1 MSKTRPNFLVIL
13 ADDLGFSDIGCYGSE
28 IKTPNIDSL
37 ATEQNSL
44 RFTSFHVAAACSP
57 TRSMLLSGVEHHLTG
72 LGQLAELVRMSP
84 AHQGA
89 PGHEGYLNDKI
100 VTLPQL
106 LSDAGYFT
114 CMSGKWHLGLRRKH
128 FPDKKGFQKSFAML
142 QGACNHYAW
151 EPTYEDPKISYG
163 FMDVNTAP
171 HVENGEHVKVPDDF
185 YSSDY
190 YASKL
195 IEILG
200 DRSDEEKQK
209 PFFAYL
215 PFTAPHWP
223 LQAPEESVKPY
234 HGRYKDGPA
243 ALRLERLDSLRKLGL
258 IPADV
263 VAHEVVAIPGEQPE
277 WDQLS
282 SEEQAKSARAM
293 ETYAGMVSRMDE
305 NIGRVIDHLKKAG
318 EYDNTYILF
327 MSDNG
332 AEGASFEAR
341 PIVGQNMM
349 DHIHKYYDNRLE
361 NIGRSNSFV
370 WYGTR
375 WAQAATSPSRLHKMF
390 STEGGCRV
398 PLVLKGPK
406 NGHQHHDASITDAFC
421 TVLDLVPTFLEE
433 AGAHHPGTQYDGR
446 TIHGL
451 DPTAR
456 SLIPFL
462 AKSDVRPLGTSA
474 GTSFYAVHPE
484 DEAHGWEM
492 AGSGG
497 LRRGRYKITFVPKP
511 KGPQKW
517 QLYDIIADPG
527 EVKDLRGEK
536 PQLFEELHEL
546 WLQYKNRVGVVGVAG
561 EFDPK
566 KRPEPGLTDEFE
578 DDTQWMRFIGKKDIE
593 LPERFNQ

>member
-1 MSKTRPNFLVIL
+1 MPKERPNFLVIL
-13 ADDLGFSDIGCYGSE
+13 ADDLGFSDISCYGSE

-37 ATEQNSL
+37 AAEHNSL

-72 LGQLAELVRMSP
+72 LGQLAEFVRMSP

-100 VTLPQL
+100 VTLPEL

-114 CMSGKWHLGLRRKH
+114 CMSGKWHLGLRKKH
-128 FPDKKGFQKSFAML
+128 WPDKKGFQKSFAML

-151 EPTYEDPKISYG
+151 EPTYEDPDKSYG
-163 FMDVNTAP
+163 FMDVNSSP
-171 HVENGEHVKVPDDF
+171 HVEDGEHAKLPDDF

-190 YASKL
+190 YASKML
-195 IEILG
+195 EILSG
-200 DRSDEEKQK
+200 RSDTDKQK

-234 HGRYKDGPA
+234 HGRYTEGPA
-243 ALRLERLDSLRKLGL
+243 ALRLERLAALRDIGL
-258 IPADV
+258 IPAD
-263 VAHEVVAIPGEQPE
+263 AIPHEVVAVPGEQPE
-277 WDQLS
+277 WDQLTPH
-282 SEEQAKSARAM
+282 EQAKSARAM

-305 NIGRVIDHLKKAG
+305 NIGRVIESLKKSG

-341 PIVGQNMM
+341 PVAGENMIQ
-349 DHIHKYYDNRLE
+349 HIQQYYDNSLE
-361 NIGRSNSFV
+361 NIGRANSFV

-375 WAQAATSPSRLHKMF
+375 WAQAATAPSRLHKMF

-398 PLVLKGPK
+398 PLVLKGLK
-406 NGHQHHDASITDAFC
+406 DGHQNHDPSITDTFC
-421 TVLDLVPTFLEE
+421 TVLDLVPTFLEA
-433 AGAHHPGTQYDGR
+433 AGVRHPGALYQGR
-446 TIHGL
+446 PIHSL
-451 DPTAR
+451 DPTGR
-456 SLIPFL
+456 SWVPFL
-462 AKSDVRPLGTSA
+462 ANPSIRSTGTSA
-474 GTSFYAVHPE
+474 GTCFYSIHP
-484 DEAHGWEM
+484 DDTAHGWEM

-511 KGPQKW
+511 KGPQQW
-517 QLYDIIADPG
+517 QLYDIITDPG
-527 EVKDLRGEK
+527 EVNDLRADQPE
-536 PQLFEELHEL
+536 LFADLHEL
-546 WLQYKNRVGVVGVAG
+546 WLQYKQRVGVVGVAG
-561 EFDPK
+561 EFTSK
-566 KRPEPGLTDEFE
+566 ERPQPGLTDEFE
-578 DDTQWMRFIGKKDIE
+578 DDTRWVRFIGKKE
-593 LPERFNQ
+593 LPERFTQ